1 MTASVPNRH
10 SPMAEVKNS
19 VSNMG
24 SFVVDQNFLQNQT
37 IKGMSSQQGWI
48 QICEFDVHVWLT
60 VLLHS

>member
-37 IKGMSSQQGWI
+37 IKGMSSQQGGGEY
-48 QICEFDVHVWLT
+48 CNFHVHIWLT
-60 VLLHS
+60 VLLPS